1 MKKITGTE
9 KSLKELGKGEED
21 CIKTWLSA
29 KYAQSIRENKKNAAP
44 EDFNLIGVLVKAL
57 WSPDFADIASATQ
70 G

>member
-21 CIKTWLSA
+21 CIKAWPRD
-29 KYAQSIRENKKNAAP
+29 KYAQPIRESKKSAASK
-44 EDFNLIGVLVKAL
+44 DFDLIGVLVRAL
-57 WSPDFADIASATQ
+57 WSPDFPDIVSATQ